1 MELKIYDYQIP
12 AKIDM
17 NFEEV
22 KAWITEKAELYSA
35 MVYTDEQIKQATK
48 DRADLNRLKKAMND
62 ERIRR
67 QKEYMKPFDDLKKQI
82 DELIGIIDKP
92 VSLIDSRVKAF
103 EENEKAEK
111 RAKIAE
117 YFDKVNPY
125 EWLSLE
131 TIFDKS
137 WLNKTVKSKQI
148 AVELEFLFNAISQN
162 LDTLAEMPEFAF
174 EATEVYKNTLDINKA
189 ISEGKKLAEMAKRKA
204 EYEARAKER
213 AEQQTA
219 NIQEAMTDLPKAT
232 PTEEEPPEI
241 LPQAETL
248 PQTEWIGFEAL
259 LTPAQA
265 KELAG
270 FFKARNI
277 KYRKPT
283 K

>member
-12 AKIDM
+12 EKIHM

-22 KAWITEKAELYSA
+22 RGWITEKAELYSA
-35 MVYTDEQIKQATK
+35 MVYTDEQIKQAAK

-67 QKEYMKPFDDLKKQI
+67 QKEYMKPFDDFKAQI

-92 VSLIDSRVKAF
+92 VALIDSRVKAF
-103 EENEKAEK
+103 EDKEKEEK

-117 YFDKVNPY
+117 YFEKVNPY
-125 EWLSLE
+125 EWLTLE
-131 TIFDKS
+131 AIFDKS
-137 WLNKTVKSKQI
+137 WLNKGFKSKDI
-148 AVELEFLFNAISQN
+148 AKEMQFLFNVIKQN

-204 EYEARAKER
+204 EYEAKQTER
-213 AEQQTA
+213 KEQQTA

-232 PTEEEPPEI
+232 PTEAE
-241 LPQAETL
+241 QAD
-248 PQTEWIGFEAL
+248 WIGFEAL
-259 LTPAQA
+259 LTPTQA

-270 FFKARNI
+270 FFKARGI

>member
-17 NFEEV
+17 NFEEL
-22 KAWITEKAELYSA
+22 KAWITEKADLYSA
-35 MVYTDEQIKQATK
+35 MVYTDEQVKQAK
-48 DRADLNRLKKAMND
+48 ADLADLRRLRKAMND

-67 QKEYMKPFDDLKKQI
+67 EKEYMQPFKELKSQI
-82 DELIGIIDKP
+82 DVLIDIIDKP
-92 VSLIDSRVKAF
+92 IMQIDGYVKASD
-103 EENEKAEK
+103 EKEKEEK

-125 EWLSLE
+125 EWLTLE
-131 TIFDKS
+131 VIFDKS
-137 WLNKTVKSKQI
+137 WLNKTVKSSQI
-148 AVELEFLFNAISQN
+148 AKEMQFLFEVIKGN
-162 LDTLAEMPEFAF
+162 LATLAEMPEFAF
-174 EATEVYKNTLDINKA
+174 EATEVYKNTLDLNKA
-189 ISEGKKLAEMAKRKA
+189 VSEGKKLAEMAKRKA

-219 NIQEAMTDLPKAT
+219 NIQEAMAD
-232 PTEEEPPEI
+232 I
-241 LPQAETL
+241 PQIVNKSSHEVEQA
-248 PQTEWIGFEAL
+248 EWIGFEAL
-259 LTPAQA
+259 LTPTQA

-283 K
+283 Q

>member
-12 AKIDM
+12 EKIHM

-22 KAWITEKAELYSA
+22 RGWITEKAELYSA
-35 MVYTDEQIKQATK
+35 MVYTDEQITQAK
-48 DRADLNRLKKAMND
+48 ADRAELNRLAKALND

-67 QKEYMKPFDDLKKQI
+67 QKEYMKPFNEFKSQI
-82 DELIGIIDKP
+82 DELIGIINNP
-92 VSLIDSRVKAF
+92 VALIDSRVKPF
-103 EENEKAEK
+103 EDKEKEEK

-117 YFDKVNPY
+117 YFAKINPY
-125 EWLSLE
+125 EWLTFE
-131 TIFDKS
+131 AIFDKS
-137 WLNKTVKSKQI
+137 WLNKTMKSKQI
-148 AVELEFLFNAISQN
+148 AGEMQFILKNIETN
-162 LDTLAEMPEFAF
+162 LATLAEMPEFSF
-174 EATEVYKNTLDINKA
+174 EATEVYKTTLDINKA

-232 PTEEEPPEI
+232 PTAEET
-241 LPQAETL
+241 AD
-248 PQTEWIGFEAL
+248 WIGFEAL
-259 LTPAQA
+259 LTPTQA

-270 FFKARNI
+270 FFKTRGI

-283 K
+283 TK